1 MIQVCGERVLSENRM
16 KRKRLS
22 DKKKKTRS
30 KRRKRSREKRA
41 KMLERTPIRLNYG
54 KRNAK
59 ENEKDKSKKANI

>member
-1 MIQVCGERVLSENRM
+1 MIQVFGERVMSEDRM

-22 DKKKKTRS
+22 DKKKKT
-30 KRRKRSREKRA
+30 RRKRSREKRA

-59 ENEKDKSKKANI
+59 ENEKDISKKVNI

>member
-1 MIQVCGERVLSENRM
+1 MIQVFGERVMSEDRM

-22 DKKKKTRS
+22 DKKKKT
-30 KRRKRSREKRA
+30 RRKRSREKRA